1 MPGRRY
7 TTSVSPRRST
17 SRSVK
22 PCRDAGRPTGRAYWG
37 KPLLVWFVVLA
48 FTAPVFR
55 SGLKTNL
62 TLFGWLRNHTV
73 WGDPIEFIPEEAYT
87 EAFERKNV

>member
-7 TTSVSPRRST
+7 TTLVNPRKST

-22 PCRDAGRPTGRAYWG
+22 LCRDVGKLTGRAY
-37 KPLLVWFVVLA
+37 KTLLVWFVVLA
-48 FTAPVFR
+48 FTAPIFR

-73 WGDPIEFIPEEAYT
+73 WGDPIEFIPEEAYK
-87 EAFERKNV
+87 EAFER